1 MTPLEIIQAIQIVVQ
16 IITAIHTALAE
27 DKDFQAVKAKL
38 KANIGDFNDKAMSS
52 IEKVYN
58 DMKAGNK
65 VLPSEVLATL
75 EKADI
80 LNLLNK

>member
-16 IITAIHTALAE
+16 IITTIHNALKDNE
-27 DKDFQAVKAKL
+27 DVQAVIAKL
-38 KANIGDFNDKAMSS
+38 KSNLGDFNDKVESV

-58 DMKAGNK
+58 DMKDGNK
-65 VLPSEVLATL
+65 VLPSEILSAL